1 MEKSLFL
8 CPWEPESKSTSQ
20 NMCFGQP
27 SLTTYFNSLV
37 DGSPRD
43 CDSSL
48 TPLHFK
54 VIDFKGFSHEF
65 VWQLKKLTSHQEKI
79 WSQS

>member
-37 DGSPRD
+37 DGSPKETVIPALLPYILKWLILKV
-43 CDSSL
+43 SL
-48 TPLHFK
+48 MNLY
-54 VIDFKGFSHEF
+54 GN
-65 VWQLKKLTSHQEKI
+65 
-79 WSQS
+79 